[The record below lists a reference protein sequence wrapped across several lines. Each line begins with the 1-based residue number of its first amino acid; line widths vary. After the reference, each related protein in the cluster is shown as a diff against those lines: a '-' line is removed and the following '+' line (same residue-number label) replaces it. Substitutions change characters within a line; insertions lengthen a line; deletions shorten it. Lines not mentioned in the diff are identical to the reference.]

1 MYGAMVLNGY
11 YKQWTNGLNKT
22 LKLSTQDVKV
32 PNENNQQIIFHVT
45 IWNLR
50 NTISIFKETSES

>member
-32 PNENNQQIIFHVT
+32 PNENNQ
-45 IWNLR
+45 
-50 NTISIFKETSES
+50 